1 MRKENPGNVVEEE
14 IINVGETVDL
24 VAQKGRVFRTK
35 IEDRLDNGA
44 FFMSIPSR
52 GGIPML
58 VHQDDDLYLVFY
70 RESGRYIT
78 QMKVAAIEKRGE
90 IRYMWLSQRTK
101 PQKDQ
106 RREAYRVP
114 IRFDVQIYEYADE
127 IEQSLLQKADEAEA
141 VTLEAVS
148 SRDISITG
156 IALMTKK
163 EYELESNYILKLY
176 VDGAPMAEKRRIALN
191 KEPPLHVTARVM
203 RCIPW
208 RDSKMFNVG
217 MQFFG
222 MTKQMSEQI
231 SRYVLTEQQKQIQ
244 RRRLFAD

>member
-1 MRKENPGNVVEEE
+1 MSANMTEEE

-24 VAQKGRVFRTK
+24 VAQKGRVYRTK
-35 IEDRLDNGA
+35 IEDRLDDGP
-44 FFMSIPSR
+44 FLMSVPSR

-58 VHQDDDLYLVFY
+58 IHQDDDLFLVFY
-70 RESGRYIT
+70 RESGRYIA
-78 QMKVAAIEKRGE
+78 QMKVVAIEKRGE
-90 IRYMWLSQRTK
+90 IRYMWLRQMTK

-114 IRFDVQIYEYADE
+114 VRFDVQVYEYNE
-127 IEQSLLQKADEAEA
+127 EGEPGLMLEADEAEA

-148 SRDISITG
+148 SRDISVTG

-163 EYELESNYILKLY
+163 EYELESTYLLKLY
-176 VDGAPMAEKRRIALN
+176 VDGTPMSEKRRVVLG
-191 KEPPLHVTARVM
+191 KEPPLHVTAKVM

-222 MTKQMSEQI
+222 MTKQKSEQI
-231 SRYVLTEQQKQIQ
+231 AKYVLTEQQKQIK